1 MAVKLQPVDNM
12 TAKFSI
18 KTLPHIDR
26 EPLYESI
33 NKIMQLLYVNAAT
46 LPTKADRGT
55 HGHIG
60 LIM

>member
-1 MAVKLQPVDNM
+1 MAVKLQLIDDIVE
-12 TAKFSI
+12 KFWI